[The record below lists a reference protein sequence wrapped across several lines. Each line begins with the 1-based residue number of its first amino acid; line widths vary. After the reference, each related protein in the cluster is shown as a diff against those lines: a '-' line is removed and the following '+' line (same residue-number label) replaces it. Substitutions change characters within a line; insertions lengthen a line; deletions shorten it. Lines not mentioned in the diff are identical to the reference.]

1 MIEASVWLAH
11 AGGRAWSCSQC
22 ADKPELRRLRGN
34 CGGPF
39 KQGLTH
45 ARPDHDQRL
54 CVAGYRIA
62 PDSAPEWSESMF
74 YTCPVAGANRAAEVS
89 SLYYAQRSGV
99 YSLTEAVPNP
109 TPALLSAIETLHHAT
124 EQRIERVRLREAV
137 KHGNQ

>member
-34 CGGPF
+34 CGGSF
-39 KQGLTH
+39 KHGLTH
-45 ARPDHDQRL
+45 ARPDADGRL

-62 PDSAPEWSESMF
+62 PDSAPEWAEAMH
-74 YTCPVAGANRAAEVS
+74 YTCPVAGANRSAEIT

-99 YSLTEAVPNP
+99 YSLTEAVPHP
-109 TPALLSAIETLHHAT
+109 TPALLSAVETLHYAT
-124 EQRIERVRLREAV
+124 EQRLERVRLRQEAQ
-137 KHGNQ
+137 HG